1 MSGNELEIRPAKIQR
16 KRMLNKIFY
25 SSCQWMMTC
34 CCCGVRTSAVLI
46 FSLYLLVHAAVL
58 AITILFM
65 TKPEEN
71 LAKFLDLV
79 DTDDSRLESSYFY
92 ASVKPYILQVGKL
105 NQDFH
110 C

>member
-1 MSGNELEIRPAKIQR
+1 
-16 KRMLNKIFY
+16 
-25 SSCQWMMTC
+25 MMAC

-71 LAKFLDLV
+71 LENVLDLI

-92 ASVKPYILQVGKL
+92 ASITPYIVQVGEL
-105 NQDFH
+105 NQDFRR
-110 C
+110 